1 MKDAMSVSHQISL
14 RDTISKLLND
24 SRAALAEAPRWQRG
38 FQIFWLLGPFILLIE
53 RSPADAW
60 LTILALAFV
69 VRAVIK
75 RDGNFLRAFWVQAA
89 FLFWGVCLLS
99 AAVSAIPAYSLGEA
113 FIWIRFPL
121 FAMASVYW
129 LGQDKRLLYA
139 MFMSTAIGMM
149 VMTGILTAEIL
160 IIGPQNGRLSWPY
173 GDLVPGNYLT
183 KVGLPAFAVMIAL
196 AVSPYKSVRGWASLA
211 SLITIILSV
220 ITGERI
226 NFILRACGGMLA
238 GLIWR
243 PSLYRYGA
251 LILIEILAIA
261 TVFTVTPDTGNR
273 FTQQFMNEMPVDA
286 GSPYYRVMY
295 GAVVVYE
302 EAPIL
307 GIGTAN
313 YRILCDELTQHVPE
327 VNCNTHP
334 HNYYLQML
342 GETGI
347 IGLIFGSIM
356 IISIIWFCFVTGMR
370 GRANVLAA
378 TAFIVPLGLFFPIQT
393 TADFFGQWNNI
404 FMWSAIALALAT
416 RNLVASDGTTSQER

>member
-1 MKDAMSVSHQISL
+1 MSVSHQVSL
-14 RDTISKLLND
+14 RNIISNLFHD
-24 SRAALAEAPRWQRG
+24 SKVALAEAPRWERG
-38 FQIFWLLGPFILLIE
+38 FKIFWLLGPFVLLIE

-75 RDGNFLRAFWVQAA
+75 RDGSFLRVFWVRAA
-89 FLFWGVCLLS
+89 FFFWGVCLLS
-99 AAVSAIPAYSLGEA
+99 AAVSSIPAYSLGEA
-113 FIWIRFPL
+113 FVWIRFPL

-129 LGQDKRLLYA
+129 LGQDRRLLYA
-139 MFMSTAIGMM
+139 MFISTATGMM
-149 VMTGILTAEIL
+149 AMTGILTAEIL
-160 IIGPQNGRLSWPY
+160 IIGTQNGRLSWPY

-183 KVGLPAFAVMIAL
+183 KVGLPAFTVMVAL
-196 AVSPYKSVRGWASLA
+196 AVSPYKSVRGWASLTLLA
-211 SLITIILSV
+211 TIILSV

-238 GLIWR
+238 GLVWR
-243 PSLYRYGA
+243 PSFYRYGA
-251 LILIEILAIA
+251 LVLIETLAIA
-261 TVFTVTPDTGNR
+261 TVFIVTPDTGKR
-273 FTQQFMNEMPVDA
+273 FTQQFINEMPVDE

-295 GAVVVYE
+295 GAMVVYE

-313 YRILCDELTQHVPE
+313 YRILCPELTQHVPE
-327 VNCNTHP
+327 VDCNTHP

-347 IGLIFGSIM
+347 IGLISGSIM
-356 IISIIWFCFVTGMR
+356 IISIIWFCFQTGMR
-370 GRANVLAA
+370 RRANALAA
-378 TAFIVPLGLFFPIQT
+378 TAFVVPLGLFFPIQT

-404 FMWSAIALALAT
+404 FMWSAIGLALAT
-416 RNLVASDGTTSQER
+416 RNLVASDEKIS

>member
-1 MKDAMSVSHQISL
+1 MKDIMSISYQTPL
-14 RDTISKLLND
+14 RDIISNLFHDAK
-24 SRAALAEAPRWQRG
+24 AALAEASRWERG
-38 FQIFWLLGPFILLIE
+38 FRILWLLGPFILLIE

-69 VRAVIK
+69 IRAVIK
-75 RDGNFLRAFWVQAA
+75 RDGNFLRAFWVRAA
-89 FLFWGVCLLS
+89 FLFWGICLLS
-99 AAVSAIPAYSLGEA
+99 AALSIIPAYSLGEA

-139 MFMSTAIGMM
+139 MFISTAIGMM
-149 VMTGILTAEIL
+149 TMTGILTAEIL
-160 IIGPQNGRLSWPY
+160 IMGAKGGRLSWPY

-183 KVGLPAFAVMIAL
+183 KVGFPAFATLIAL

-211 SLITIILSV
+211 SLITVIISV

-238 GLIWR
+238 GMMWR
-243 PSLYRYGA
+243 PSIYRYGA
-251 LILIEILAIA
+251 LILMEVLAVI
-261 TVFTVTPDTGNR
+261 TIFIVTPNTGHR
-273 FTQQFMNEMPVDA
+273 FTNQFISEIRVDEE
-286 GSPYYRVMY
+286 SPYYRVMY
-295 GAVVVYE
+295 GAVVVFE
-302 EAPIL
+302 KAPIL

-313 YRILCDELTQHVPE
+313 YRILCTELTQHAPE
-327 VNCNTHP
+327 VDCNAHP
-334 HNYYLQML
+334 HNYYLQIL

-347 IGLIFGSIM
+347 IGLISGSVM
-356 IISIIWFCFVTGMR
+356 IISIIWFCFVTGVR

-378 TAFIVPLGLFFPIQT
+378 IAFIVPLGLFFPIQT

-416 RNLVASDGTTSQER
+416 RNLVVSDEKTFEEK